1 MLPNP
6 KSSNFPLALKKAR
19 EAKGMTRLE
28 LAQAAGISG
37 VMPGRYE
44 RGLVTPT
51 MSTWQDLNAALGE
64 ESVEDEALEY
74 SVDIQDASLEDL
86 ISELK
91 ARGATKVSLEW

>member
-6 KSSNFPLALKKAR
+6 KSSNFPSALKKAR
-19 EAKGMTRLE
+19 EAKKMTRSE
-28 LAQAAGISG
+28 LAEAAGVSG

-44 RGLVTPT
+44 RGLVAPT

-64 ESVEDEALEY
+64 DSVEDEIVDFT
-74 SVDIQDASLEDL
+74 VDIQDASIEDL